1 LIKTGINNHRHS
13 SRNKTQTQTKQEAVH
28 SGSFF
33 FFIDIYNMNG
43 IRLIFLLMLVTVFAS
58 CSSSRKR
65 TGNMVDLSIKQVRIK
80 KQPNAVQ
87 INTGKV
93 DPMELIVLAES
104 LVGIP
109 YQFGSSIP
117 SKGLDCSGLIWYVF
131 KRFGIV
137 VPRLSEQYTNAGE
150 EVSLLKSKPGD
161 LILFTG
167 SDPLSGKVGH
177 IGLVA
182 GREGGDVWFIHS
194 ASGGNKGVMR
204 SNLNRYFRERF
215 VKVNRV
221 FPD

>member
-1 LIKTGINNHRHS
+1 
-13 SRNKTQTQTKQEAVH
+13 
-28 SGSFF
+28 
-33 FFIDIYNMNG
+33 M
-43 IRLIFLLMLVTVFAS
+43 AS
-58 CSSSRKR
+58 CSSTRKHVGKSSELAVKKV
-65 TGNMVDLSIKQVRIK
+65 TIK

-87 INTGKV
+87 IKTGYV
-93 DPMELIVLAES
+93 NPDELIVLAEA

-109 YQFGSSIP
+109 YQFGSCNP
-117 SKGLDCSGLIWYVF
+117 NTGLDCSGLIWYLF
-131 KRFGIV
+131 QRFGIA
-137 VPRLSEQYTNAGE
+137 VPRTSEQYTNAGE
-150 EVSLLKSKPGD
+150 EVSLNKSKPGD

-194 ASGGNKGVMR
+194 ASGGKKGVMR

-215 VKVNRV
+215 VKVNRI

>member
-1 LIKTGINNHRHS
+1 MDINKTNRS
-13 SRNKTQTQTKQEAVH
+13 SRNNTQTQTKQEAVH

-33 FFIDIYNMNG
+33 FFIDIYGMKSV
-43 IRLIFLLMLVTVFAS
+43 RLLFPLILVIVLAS

-65 TGNMVDLSIKQVRIK
+65 AGNTVDLSIKQVRIK
-80 KQPNAVQ
+80 KQPTAFQVK
-87 INTGKV
+87 TGRV
-93 DPMELIVLAES
+93 DPAELIVLAES

-117 SKGLDCSGLIWYVF
+117 SKGLDCSGFIWYLF
-131 KRFGIV
+131 QRFGVV
-137 VPRLSEQYTNAGE
+137 VPRTSEQFTNAGE
-150 EVSLLKSKPGD
+150 EVSLNKSKPGD

-177 IGLVA
+177 IGLIA
-182 GREGGDVWFIHS
+182 GREGGDVWFIHA

-215 VKVNRV
+215 VKVNRI